1 MNSHGVIYFL
11 LNYVDELEK
20 FISLSKGKQTFK
32 ITDKRNLKSE
42 DQFKL
47 QKYRLKTNDVILEIE
62 GCQILLFSCYMSHND
77 ALPKSSID
85 LSSFIQ
91 N

>member
-11 LNYVDELEK
+11 LNYVDELKK

-42 DQFKL
+42 DQFNCK
-47 QKYRLKTNDVILEIE
+47 NIV
-62 GCQILLFSCYMSHND
+62 
-77 ALPKSSID
+77 
-85 LSSFIQ
+85 
-91 N
+91 